1 MSNTVAIL
9 HIGVPMDHP
18 SIPPDMR
25 PKVEQGLQAIK
36 REMNRAGLDYQLIY
50 YSPESGLDGFVKQ
63 LRERPCDGVVVGGG
77 VTSVP
82 QMTYFMEQIVDLTH
96 LNAPKAKI
104 MFIHGPEL
112 EEVRQAVGRWFGSI

>member
-1 MSNTVAIL
+1 MSSISIL

-25 PKVEQGLQAIK
+25 PKVEQGLQTIK
-36 REMNRAGLDYQLIY
+36 REMSRAGLDYQLIY
-50 YSPESGLDGFVKQ
+50 YSPETGLGGFVKR
-63 LRERPCDGVVVGGG
+63 LREGPCDGVVIGGG

-82 QMTYFMEQIVDLTH
+82 QMTFFMEQIVDATR

-112 EEVRQAVGRWFGSI
+112 DEVQQAVGRWFKST